1 MSRPLRIEY
10 PDALYHVTSR
20 GNARNNIFHSDFDR
34 ETFLKVFSGVVE
46 RFNWLCHAFCLM
58 DNHYHLLIETP
69 DGNLSKGMRQLN
81 GIYTQKY
88 NWLHQK
94 TGHVFQGRYKA
105 ILVEKD
111 SYLLELCRYVV
122 LNPVRA
128 GMAEKPEQ
136 WRWSSYHF
144 TAGTKNPPDYLTT
157 DWILGLFNQKK
168 TEAQKLYRRFI
179 RSGIGLKSPW
189 EELQG
194 QILLGEETF
203 IDSHKNLFQGKQ
215 PIKEISRAQR
225 YLNRPK
231 LPNLFSKGKDKV
243 ERNKQI
249 HLAHIRHGYT
259 LKMIADHLGIHY
271 TTVSKVI
278 KHQDEK

>member
-10 PDALYHVTSR
+10 PDAVYHVTSR
-20 GNARNNIFHSDFDR
+20 GNARNNIFQSDSDR
-34 ETFLKVFSGVVE
+34 ETFLKIFAAVV
-46 RFNWLCHAFCLM
+46 RQFNWLCHAYCLM

-69 DGNLSKGMRQLN
+69 DGNLSKGMRHLN
-81 GIYTQKY
+81 GVYTQKY
-88 NWLHQK
+88 NWQNIK
-94 TGHVFQGRYKA
+94 TGHVFEGRYKA

-128 GMAEKPEQ
+128 KMTEKPEQ
-136 WRWSSYHF
+136 WKWSSYLY
-144 TAGTKNPPDYLTT
+144 TVGIKNCPEYLTT
-157 DWILGLFNQKK
+157 DWLLGHFSPKML
-168 TEAQKLYRRFI
+168 EAQKLYRRFV
-179 RSGIGLKSPW
+179 RDGIGLKSPW

-194 QILLGEETF
+194 QILLGEELF
-203 IDSHKNLFQGKQ
+203 IDEHRDLLYDKQ
-215 PIKEISRAQR
+215 PVKEIPRTQR

-231 LPNLFSKGKDKV
+231 LSIFFSKEHEKA

-249 HLAHIRHGYT
+249 RQAHIQHGYT
-259 LKMIADHLGIHY
+259 LKEIADHLGIHY

-278 KHQDEK
+278 KNMGEN

>member
-10 PDALYHVTSR
+10 PDAVYHVTSR
-20 GNARNNIFHSDFDR
+20 GNARNNIFQSDSDR
-34 ETFLKVFSGVVE
+34 KTFLKIFAAVVR
-46 RFNWLCHAFCLM
+46 RFNWLCHAYCLM

-69 DGNLSKGMRQLN
+69 DGNLSKGMRHLN
-81 GIYTQKY
+81 GVYTQKY
-88 NWLHQK
+88 NWQNIK

-105 ILVEKD
+105 ILVDKD

-128 GMAEKPEQ
+128 KMTEKPEQ
-136 WRWSSYHF
+136 WKWSSYLF
-144 TAGTKNPPDYLTT
+144 TAGTKNCPEYLTT
-157 DWILGLFNQKK
+157 DWLLGYFSPKMP
-168 TEAQKLYRRFI
+168 EAQKLYRRFV
-179 RSGIGLKSPW
+179 RDGIGSKSPW

-194 QILLGEETF
+194 QILLGEELF
-203 IDSHKNLFQGKQ
+203 IDEHRDLLYDKQ
-215 PIKEISRAQR
+215 LVKEIPRKQR

-231 LPNLFSKGKDKV
+231 LSILFSKENNKA

-249 HLAHIRHGYT
+249 QQAHIQHGYT
-259 LKMIADHLGIHY
+259 LKEVADHLGIHY

-278 KHQDEK
+278 KTCDNN